1 MRYTLEGARASLRNR
16 EGKRVF
22 YLGPEDE
29 LSPEARDYL
38 RREDIPVLP
47 APSGPKPLKAE
58 RMTNLNAE
66 TLVPKT
72 HPRIIFRGSLDTLE
86 AELLLAQEKACP
98 SLRRDLQ
105 EALDMVRRLL
115 RAEVLGEPFPEPILC
130 GLTAADLRAQSQN
143 PQRYLGISHFMPEVS
158 DGPALLRLNKART
171 AAREAE
177 LLCCA
182 AFPEPER
189 TDLILAMNRLS
200 SFLYLLML
208 RQKSGYYQKE

>member
-1 MRYTLEGARASLRNR
+1 MRYTLEAARASLRNR

-47 APSGPKPLKAE
+47 APAGPKTPKPE

-72 HPRIIFRGSLDTLE
+72 HPRIFFRGALDTLE
-86 AELLLAQEKACP
+86 AELLLAQEPACP
-98 SLRRDLQ
+98 ALRRDLQ

-115 RAEVLGEPFPEPILC
+115 RAEVLAEPFPAPILS
-130 GLTAADLRAQSQN
+130 GLDAGGLRFQSQN

-182 AFPEPER
+182 AFPEPEGA
-189 TDLILAMNRLS
+189 DLILALNRLS

>member
-1 MRYTLEGARASLRNR
+1 MRYTLEAARASLRNR
-16 EGKRVF
+16 AGKRVF

-38 RREDIPVLP
+38 RREDISVLP
-47 APSGPKPLKAE
+47 APTGPKPPKEE

-72 HPRIIFRGSLDTLE
+72 HPRIFFRGSLDTLE

-98 SLRRDLQ
+98 QLQKDLQ

-115 RAEVLGEPFPEPILC
+115 RAEVLGEPFPAPILG
-130 GLTAADLRAQSQN
+130 GLDANDLRAQSQN

-158 DGPALLRLNKART
+158 DGSALLRLNKART

-182 AFPEPER
+182 AFPEPEGS
-189 TDLILAMNRLS
+189 DLVLALNRLS